1 MSRTFDVRWRGTH
14 RRVEMRSD
22 GTLVVDGEVATVE
35 PAGPDAWRVSIG
47 GRTSTVLA
55 AGAPGHP
62 WLFHRGTVVRPEID
76 DPVASS
82 GVRHTA
88 ASAIAAPMPASVRA
102 VLVAPGDPVTE
113 GQTLIVLEAMKMELP
128 LRAPADGTVAA
139 VHCAV
144 GDLVQPGT
152 ELVELA

>member
-1 MSRTFDVRWRGTH
+1 MSRTFEVRWRGTS
-14 RRVEMRSD
+14 RRVEVGPD
-22 GTLVVDGEVATVE
+22 GQVAVDGAVAAIE
-35 PAGPDAWRVSIG
+35 PAGPHAWRVTID
-47 GRTSTVLA
+47 GRTSVVLA
-55 AGAPGHP
+55 AGAPRNP
-62 WLFHRGTVVRPEID
+62 WLFHRGLTIRPEVD
-76 DPVASS
+76 DEAGAPRAR
-82 GVRHTA
+82 GA
-88 ASAIAAPMPASVRA
+88 AAGALAAPMPASVRA
-102 VLVAPGDPVTE
+102 VLVASGDSVTE